1 MLNNR
6 EFFSHEVSAM
16 LSLRLLGFALLAAF
30 LLAENHTMAAP
41 TTSDPQAHIVFFT
54 LADPSDANRDALV
67 AACHKHL
74 ADHDGVVYFSVG
86 TRAKDLSREVN
97 DKAFDVALH
106 VVFESRAAHDL
117 YQTHPRHLAFIKE
130 AKSLWSGVR
139 VFDSNLAPAASA
151 SAAAAN
157 Q

>member
-1 MLNNR
+1 M
-6 EFFSHEVSAM
+6 HP
-16 LSLRLLGFALLAAF
+16 LRLLGFALLTA
-30 LLAENHTMAAP
+30 LLLTDNDAMAAP
-41 TTSDPQAHIVFFT
+41 TANDSQAHMVFFT
-54 LADPSDANRDALV
+54 LADPSDTNRDALV

-74 ADHDGVVYFSVG
+74 TDHDGVVYFSVG

-139 VFDSNLAPAASA
+139 VFDSNLAPAGSTN
-151 SAAAAN
+151 AATAD